1 MVISLILLSLL
12 LISFYKPTSVF
23 IRILLMLVV
32 YSFFTLSVDES
43 DFPTYMSLYDSIGTN
58 GTTGYELLY
67 EWLEKIC
74 NKNGLEFIQFR
85 FVTAA
90 ITILTLDIAIGGI
103 TKARNIVW
111 VLYLVFSAL
120 FDSIPIRSSISLG
133 FGAIALVY
141 LIRGGKYNYIISFV
155 LIVVAALFHSSYWAF
170 LGFLPL
176 WYIVNKKGLGFTL
189 AAIMIGYVVMVTAGS
204 LIFDVYSSLSVRE
217 ATVDKYSTG
226 SYSNITGVI
235 VNTVKYLFVI
245 SPTYII
251 YKYKLAGY
259 QKSGV
264 LIPEVKIKNIFYLN
278 VIFSFLLIPQ
288 FFSILIERLFHGLI
302 VFNYVVMAN
311 YFVASKKK
319 PFAFIFAVL
328 YALINLAFFMFFQF
342 PNTYEIVFLMHFQT
356 NPIWSNL

>member
-1 MVISLILLSLL
+1 
-12 LISFYKPTSVF
+12 
-23 IRILLMLVV
+23 
-32 YSFFTLSVDES
+32 
-43 DFPTYMSLYDSIGTN
+43 
-58 GTTGYELLY
+58 
-67 EWLEKIC
+67 
-74 NKNGLEFIQFR
+74 
-85 FVTAA
+85 
-90 ITILTLDIAIGGI
+90 
-103 TKARNIVW
+103 
-111 VLYLVFSAL
+111 
-120 FDSIPIRSSISLG
+120 
-133 FGAIALVY
+133 
-141 LIRGGKYNYIISFV
+141 
-155 LIVVAALFHSSYWAF
+155 
-170 LGFLPL
+170 
-176 WYIVNKKGLGFTL
+176 
-189 AAIMIGYVVMVTAGS
+189 MVTAGS